1 MDKRVFGYPLMKIG
15 IIGGGQLGKMLSQ
28 KAKQM
33 GFYVI
38 SLDPSAA
45 CPAASVSDE
54 LIVSDFY
61 SPEKLKELVEKSDIT
76 TYEIEHINT
85 SVLKELYDK
94 GYNILPSPYCLEII
108 QDKLKQKQVLQSA
121 GLPVPRFER
130 VESFDISFFENFGF
144 PLVQKATKGG
154 YDGRGVVVIKSKDDI
169 NKVLKTESYIEE
181 FVDVEKELAVIVARN
196 KKGDVVSYPVVE
208 MVFDEIANILD
219 MLIVPARVE
228 KDIEDEAKKI
238 AIKAVEALQGVGV
251 FGVELFLT
259 KDRKILINE
268 IAPRPH
274 NSGHYTIEACITSQ
288 FEQHLRAI
296 CDLPLG
302 STKLLSPAV
311 MINLLGEDG
320 YKGTPVIEGLIN
332 ALSIEGVSFH
342 FYGKKVT
349 APFRKMGHITILD
362 DNLERAIEKAKKV
375 KEVLKIKSEV

>member
-274 NSGHYTIEACITSQ
+274 NSGHYTIETCITSQ

>member
-1 MDKRVFGYPLMKIG
+1 MNKGVFGYPLMKIG

-61 SPEKLKELVEKSDIT
+61 SPEKLKELVERSDIT

-85 SVLKELYDK
+85 SVLKELYDE

-154 YDGRGVVVIKSKDDI
+154 YDGRGVVVLKSKDDI

-208 MVFDEIANILD
+208 MVFDETANILD
-219 MLIVPARVE
+219 ILIVPARVE

-302 STKLLSPAV
+302 STKLLSPAM
-311 MINLLGEDG
+311 MINLLGDDG
-320 YKGTPVIEGLIN
+320 YKGTPVIEGLID

-349 APFRKMGHITILD
+349 APFRKMGHVTILD

>member
-1 MDKRVFGYPLMKIG
+1 MDKKVFGYPLKKIG

-38 SLDPSAA
+38 SLDPSAE

-61 SPEKLKELVEKSDIT
+61 NPEKLKELAEKSDIT

-85 SVLKELYDK
+85 SILKELYDK
-94 GYNILPSPYCLEII
+94 GYSILPSPYCLEII

-121 GLPVPRFER
+121 GLPVPRFEK
-130 VESFDISFFENFGF
+130 VESFDVSFFENFGF

-154 YDGRGVVVIKSKDDI
+154 YDGRGVVVIKSKDDMDRI
-169 NKVLKTESYIEE
+169 LKTESYVEE
-181 FVDVEKELAVIVARN
+181 FVEVEKELAVIVARS

-208 MVFDEIANILD
+208 MVFDETANILD

-228 KDIEDEAKKI
+228 KDIENEAKKI

-259 KDRKILINE
+259 KDSKILINE

-274 NSGHYTIEACITSQ
+274 NSGHYTIETCITSQ

-320 YKGTPVIEGLIN
+320 YKGKPVIEGLID

-362 DNLERAIEKAKKV
+362 DNLERAIEKAKRV
-375 KEVLKIKSEV
+375 KEVLKIKAEV

>member
-208 MVFDEIANILD
+208 MVFDETANILD

-320 YKGTPVIEGLIN
+320 YKGTPVIEGLID

>member
-1 MDKRVFGYPLMKIG
+1 MGKKVFGYPVKKIG
-15 IIGGGQLGKMLSQ
+15 IIGGGQLGKMLCQ

-38 SLDPSAA
+38 SLDPSAE

-61 SPEKLKELVEKSDIT
+61 NSEKLKELVEKSDIT

-85 SVLKELYDK
+85 AVLKELYDK

-108 QDKLKQKQVLQSA
+108 QDKFKQKQILKNA
-121 GLPVPRFER
+121 GLPVPRFEK
-130 VESFDISFFENFGF
+130 VESFDMSFFENFGF
-144 PLVQKATKGG
+144 PFVQKATKGG
-154 YDGRGVVVIKSKDDI
+154 YDGRGVAVIKSRDDMDKI
-169 NKVLKTESYIEE
+169 LKTDSYVEE
-181 FVDVEKELAVIVARN
+181 FVEIEKELAVIVARN

-208 MVFDEIANILD
+208 MVFDENANILD
-219 MLIVPARVE
+219 MLIVPARIE
-228 KDIEDEAKKI
+228 KDIEKNAKDI
-238 AIKAVEALQGVGV
+238 AIKVVEALQGVGV

-259 KDRKILINE
+259 KDHKILINE
-268 IAPRPH
+268 VAPRPH
-274 NSGHYTIEACITSQ
+274 NSGHYTIEACVTSQ

-302 STKLLSPAV
+302 STKLLSCAV
-311 MINLLGEDG
+311 MINLLGEEG
-320 YKGTPVIEGLIN
+320 YKGAPVIEGLDE

-349 APFRKMGHITILD
+349 APFRKMGHVTILD
-362 DNLERAIEKAKKV
+362 DNLEEAIEKAKRV
-375 KEVLKIKSEV
+375 KKVLKIKAEV